1 MTISN
6 GSYGWKIG
14 NDKELEQLKKDID
27 AGKDVTRDPV
37 YAQTANSHGENDYGD
52 TYVEINL
59 TAQHLYFYKN
69 GNLVVDSDFVSGN
82 ISKGKEEPI
91 KETNI

>member
-1 MTISN
+1 M
-6 GSYGWKIG
+6 
-14 NDKELEQLKKDID
+14 
-27 AGKDVTRDPV
+27 DPV

-82 ISKGKEEPI
+82 ISKETVLRLELIRLPI
-91 KETNI
+91 QSVMQP